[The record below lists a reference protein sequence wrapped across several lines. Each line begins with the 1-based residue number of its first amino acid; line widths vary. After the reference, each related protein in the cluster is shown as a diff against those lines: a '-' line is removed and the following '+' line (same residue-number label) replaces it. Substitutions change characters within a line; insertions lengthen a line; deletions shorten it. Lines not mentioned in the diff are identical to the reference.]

1 MVNYFSKLRLIL
13 TIIFVFLTFIKQS
26 YSNEFDNISAC
37 AGVVIGDGASE
48 LRDLE
53 NEKNFDDAFEL
64 AIKAFYGEGLSGN
77 RSNEDIIIAENIIA
91 SNEDKIYMQTDW
103 TAEVY

>member
-1 MVNYFSKLRLIL
+1 MINYFSKLRIIL

-53 NEKNFDDAFEL
+53 NEKNFEERL
-64 AIKAFYGEGLSGN
+64 I
-77 RSNEDIIIAENIIA
+77 
-91 SNEDKIYMQTDW
+91 
-103 TAEVY
+103 